1 MDGGLPRLAIFNA
14 NNEDVDQ
21 GLHEN
26 PSRKRK
32 KTLPIGIT
40 EHSLD
45 DWMLD
50 DDDGLRILLEAGLPC
65 PTRLAP
71 H

>member
-1 MDGGLPRLAIFNA
+1 MSRRQNDVSRVPSCLGRSSRAFYHRLIDGGLPRLAIFNA

-32 KTLPIGIT
+32 KTLSIVDQR
-40 EHSLD
+40 S
-45 DWMLD
+45 
-50 DDDGLRILLEAGLPC
+50 AV
-65 PTRLAP
+65 
-71 H
+71 